1 MLIAVD
7 AQMIQDADRFKM
19 DLVRGLERTL
29 QGKVKPKPLAPV
41 ITQCS
46 IRHLYTLP
54 LVPQPQKDALIAIAR
69 SLERRRCSHHT
80 LDKPL
85 STLEC
90 LASVIDPKN
99 SMTNKNRYVVA
110 SQEEEVRRHCRSV
123 KGVPLVYVK
132 RSVMVME
139 PMAESSVGV
148 REGIERGKFRSGLRG
163 KGHVVGSKRK
173 RENSIDAEPG
183 HVQDAL
189 GVDDGKGI
197 DGEQGRKKK
206 KLRGPKGPNPLSIK
220 KSKKAKE
227 NQNQDGE
234 QHDIAAVNT
243 TVAET
248 GGSEEKSPNII
259 EEDTLDK
266 TQDPPKKR
274 RRKRKHKIA
283 SLADV
288 GGKE

>member
-1 MLIAVD
+1 M
-7 AQMIQDADRFKM
+7 
-19 DLVRGLERTL
+19 
-29 QGKVKPKPLAPV
+29 

-54 LVPQPQKDALIAIAR
+54 TIPQPRKDALIAIAR
-69 SLERRRCSHHT
+69 SLERRRCNHHT
-80 LDKPL
+80 LDNPL

-90 LASVIDPKN
+90 LASVIDPKK

-110 SQEEEVRRHCRSV
+110 SQEDDVRRYCRAV

-148 REGIERGKFRSGLRG
+148 REGMEKGKFRSGLRG
-163 KGHVVGSKRK
+163 KGHVAGSKRK

-183 HVQDAL
+183 DVQDASS
-189 GVDDGKGI
+189 VNHGKGM
-197 DGEQGRKKK
+197 EQEQVSKKK

-220 KSKKAKE
+220 KPRREKATPIPSGQSGDKPAV
-227 NQNQDGE
+227 D
-234 QHDIAAVNT
+234 AVNIKDIK
-243 TVAET
+243 T
-248 GGSEEKSPNII
+248 GGSEEKSTNII
-259 EEDTLDK
+259 EGTLDE

-274 RRKRKHKIA
+274 KRKRKHRIA
-283 SLADV
+283 TLADV
-288 GGKE
+288 GGNVDENDLGNE